1 MIDLRLLK
9 KEDMVHILKKKKKGG
24 DGSYLSPLGSA
35 FHVCI
40 G

>member
-9 KEDMVHILKKKKKGG
+9 KEAMVHSLKKEKGEV
-24 DGSYLSPLGSA
+24 GSYLSPLGSA